1 MPTETEKKEQLTKL
15 RDKGYNINIINSP
28 KNKIQF
34 GSFFYIITFITILYS
49 LLSSWI
55 LSTKPFLGYN
65 IPTEII
71 VLNLLGIIIVYSLII
86 FMRYYSLSIA
96 DIFIFF
102 CMAIAI
108 VPIIFFVY
116 VILKLKFGCPKP
128 DAN

>member
-1 MPTETEKKEQLTKL
+1 MPTETEKKNQLTKL
-15 RDKGYNINIINSP
+15 RNEGYNINIVNSP

-34 GSFFYIITFITILYS
+34 GLFFYIITFITILYG

-55 LSTKPFLGYN
+55 LSTKSFLGIS
-65 IPTEII
+65 IPTELV
-71 VLNLLGIIIVYSLII
+71 VLNLLGIIIFYSLII
-86 FMRYYSLSIA
+86 FMKYYSLSIT

-116 VILKLKFGCPKP
+116 VILKLKFGCS
-128 DAN
+128 NSGNN